1 MMITAD
7 KKVLVYG
14 GMISRTAETNP
25 EPSSHLF
32 VFKYDSLQVQQ
43 KIKLS
48 TDFVN
53 AGANVLLLP
62 DSSILSPGG
71 LSKRISVFT
80 NKLMN
85 PDKCFHWD
93 TRFVPKCKIDASSE
107 MTPAW
112 TVCDMPSCETWLH
125 LFCIGEDAPEVDPW
139 YCKPCRDGKRPP
151 KFWKP

>member
-1 MMITAD
+1 MREKTFNFGSDIFIIDHSMVITAD

-32 VFKYDSLQVQQ
+32 VFKYDILQVQR

-71 LSKRISVFT
+71 LSKRISVLT
-80 NKLMN
+80 
-85 PDKCFHWD
+85 
-93 TRFVPKCKIDASSE
+93 SQ
-107 MTPAW
+107 
-112 TVCDMPSCETWLH
+112 
-125 LFCIGEDAPEVDPW
+125 
-139 YCKPCRDGKRPP
+139 
-151 KFWKP
+151 